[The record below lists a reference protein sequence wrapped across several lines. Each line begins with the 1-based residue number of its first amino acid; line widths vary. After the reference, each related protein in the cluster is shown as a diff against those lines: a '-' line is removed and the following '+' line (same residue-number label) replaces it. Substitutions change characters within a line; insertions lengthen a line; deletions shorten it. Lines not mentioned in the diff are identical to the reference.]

1 MSEKSHN
8 TNLASEYYVLSMLYR
23 VGANAHLTLGNKKSV
38 DIIVEKGDNILTI
51 DVKGL
56 KDTSCFPIDNWTKKS
71 SAHFLVFVSFLKNIS
86 DPDIKPDVFILP
98 SNELENTHKEL
109 DGKSVIYKNPKG
121 NRTVVEYGRLKKIS
135 HKYKNK
141 WSYFI

>member
-1 MSEKSHN
+1 MSEKGQN

-56 KDTSCFPIDNWTKKS
+56 KDTSCFPIDNWSKKS
-71 SAHFLVFVSFLKNIS
+71 PTHFLVFVSFLKNIS
-86 DPDIKPDVFILP
+86 DPNSIPDVFIVP
-98 SNELENTHKEL
+98 SNELEKTHKEL
-109 DGKSVIYKNPKG
+109 NGVSVIYNNPKG

-141 WSYFI
+141 WDYFI